1 MSRTL
6 WNLCDNFVQDK
17 WAHTHTHGTGYRTV
31 TPSLTPVK
39 QQAKKDARF
48 SPLFCVFF
56 SKISWVKRH
65 ALQSPGGKGS
75 RQRGGGEGRPLR
87 RLRRVATAIPHCPQ
101 SGCPLKTNELT
112 CSWSRCSTATHR
124 EERGRREGELPWGV
138 NFSTWSLSVMLH
150 KSHLGFIYSRNV
162 PVQIASL

>member
-1 MSRTL
+1 MP
-6 WNLCDNFVQDK
+6 D
-17 WAHTHTHGTGYRTV
+17 
-31 TPSLTPVK
+31 SLL
-39 QQAKKDARF
+39 F
-48 SPLFCVFF
+48 FCVF

-65 ALQSPGGKGS
+65 ALCCSPQG
-75 RQRGGGEGRPLR
+75 RGQAEGRGEERPLR

-112 CSWSRCSTATHR
+112 CSWSRCSTATHKR
-124 EERGRREGELPWGV
+124 ERGRRGGGSWPGGV

-162 PVQIASL
+162 PVQIASLSFVVVVVVAVLANKFI